1 MGQVTVTIADKI
13 YRIACDDGQE
23 DHLRSLAADVDD
35 KIAEMRKAFGEIGD
49 NRLTVMAAITFL
61 DERLELRS
69 RIARLESEVASLR
82 AAGTRWR
89 APWARPRRRSPPPS
103 WRPPTASRP
112 WRAAWPRRR
121 RAKAAAACGAVFVCT
136 SLLSS

>member
-1 MGQVTVTIADKI
+1 MTVTIADKI

-61 DERLELRS
+61 DERQELRS
-69 RIARLESEVASLR
+69 RIARLEGEVASLR
-82 AAGTRWR
+82 AARHEVENSLGETEAEITSAIVEAADRIE
-89 APWARPRRRSPPPS
+89 AVARSLAPPPQ
-103 WRPPTASRP
+103 
-112 WRAAWPRRR
+112 
-121 RAKAAAACGAVFVCT
+121 G
-136 SLLSS
+136 

>member
-1 MGQVTVTIADKI
+1 LGQVTVTIAEKI

-61 DERLELRS
+61 DERQELRS
-69 RIARLESEVASLR
+69 RIARLEGEVASLR
-82 AAGTRWR
+82 AARHEVESSLGETEAEITSAILEAADRIESV
-89 APWARPRRRSPPPS
+89 ARSLAPPPQ
-103 WRPPTASRP
+103 
-112 WRAAWPRRR
+112 
-121 RAKAAAACGAVFVCT
+121 G
-136 SLLSS
+136 

>member
-1 MGQVTVTIADKI
+1 MGQVTVTIAEKI

-61 DERLELRS
+61 DERQELKS
-69 RIARLESEVASLR
+69 RIARLEGEVASLR
-82 AAGTRWR
+82 AARHQVESSLGETEAEITSAIVEAADRIE
-89 APWARPRRRSPPPS
+89 AVARSLAPPPQ
-103 WRPPTASRP
+103 
-112 WRAAWPRRR
+112 
-121 RAKAAAACGAVFVCT
+121 G
-136 SLLSS
+136 